1 MSGFDRRKFI
11 AGASSA
17 VAALGTGLAQPLS
30 GLHATPDPV
39 PAVMQTAAPGSS
51 EKPVIGIQ
59 IDAVSFLDEGT
70 EKVLD
75 ILQEKGGVNAL
86 FMGTFSYGTGIT
98 GRQLQGHPF
107 PDHGVQQY

>member
-11 AGASSA
+11 TGASSA
-17 VAALGTGLAQPLS
+17 VAALGTGLARLQRASRYTESSS
-30 GLHATPDPV
+30 GCYADSG
-39 PAVMQTAAPGSS
+39 AGSS

-59 IDAVSFLDEGT
+59 IDAVSSDEGT

-86 FMGTFSYGTGIT
+86 YW
-98 GRQLQGHPF
+98 GHSVTAPA
-107 PDHGVQQY
+107 